1 MPTPDTP
8 RRLASFWPL
17 QIGGWAVY
25 ALATAIALVP
35 YSHTGTEVF
44 AVMAGLGSSFLASFL
59 LYFLCRHLWRKGVP
73 LFRAL
78 SCCAMA
84 SYVLG
89 VACTIATRLMQ
100 MLWAKEILPFD
111 WSIALTEAISVSL
124 ILDGWSALYFGIKH
138 YQTVEQ
144 QRTKLLS
151 TEAAARDAQLLALHY
166 QLQPHFFFNTLNAIS
181 SLVVSNQ
188 PLLATE
194 VIARLAA
201 LLRNTLSFP
210 DTHTVTLRD
219 ELAVVDEYLSIERIR
234 FGSRLKVSFDVSDDA
249 NDAQVPRF
257 LLQPLIENAIRHA
270 IALRPE
276 GGEITISARLAEQRL
291 QIDVAN
297 DTCELEVAES
307 YQSHGVG
314 LANTRARLGQLYG
327 AHEANLV
334 LSGET
339 GRFMVSLRLP
349 LITEP
354 IVSLSMAGR

>member
-1 MPTPDTP
+1 MPK
-8 RRLASFWPL
+8 RLASFWPL
-17 QIGGWAVY
+17 QIGGWTLY
-25 ALATAIALVP
+25 ALTTAITLAP
-35 YSHTGTEVF
+35 YSHTGAEVF
-44 AVMAGLGSSFLASFL
+44 AVIAELGSSFLASFL
-59 LYFLCRHLWRKGVP
+59 LYFLCRHLWCKGVP

-78 SCCAMA
+78 SCCVIV

-89 VACTIATRLMQ
+89 VACTIVTRLMQ
-100 MLWAKEILPFD
+100 MLWTNQVLPFD

-124 ILDGWSALYFGIKH
+124 TLDGWSALYFGIKH

-144 QRTKLLS
+144 QRAKLLS
-151 TEAAARDAQLLALHY
+151 TEATARDAQLLALHY

-219 ELAVVDEYLSIERIR
+219 ELAVVNEYLTIERIR
-234 FGSRLKVSFDVSDDA
+234 FGSRLKVSIDVSDEA

-270 IALRPE
+270 IALRPA
-276 GGEITISARLAEQRL
+276 GGEITISARLTEQRL

-297 DTCELEVAES
+297 DTSELEATGS

-327 AHEANLV
+327 AHDATLV

-354 IVSLSMAGR
+354 IVSLSMVGR

>member
-1 MPTPDTP
+1 MPTPDMP
-8 RRLASFWPL
+8 RRLATFWPL
-17 QIGGWAVY
+17 QIGGWALY
-25 ALATAIALVP
+25 ALTTAITLAP
-35 YSHTGTEVF
+35 YSHTGAEVF
-44 AVMAGLGSSFLASFL
+44 AVIAELGSSFLASFL

-78 SCCAMA
+78 SCCVIV

-89 VACTIATRLMQ
+89 VACTIVTRFMQ
-100 MLWAKEILPFD
+100 MLWTNQMLPFD

-124 ILDGWSALYFGIKH
+124 TLDGWSALYFGIKH

-144 QRTKLLS
+144 QRAKLLS
-151 TEAAARDAQLLALHY
+151 TEATARDAQLLALHY

-219 ELAVVDEYLSIERIR
+219 ELAVVDEYLTIERIR
-234 FGSRLKVSFDVSDDA
+234 FGSRLKVSIDVSDEA

-270 IALRPE
+270 IALRPA

-297 DTCELEVAES
+297 DTSELEATGS

-327 AHEANLV
+327 AHDATLV

-349 LITEP
+349 LIREP
-354 IVSLSMAGR
+354 IVSLSMVGR

>member
-1 MPTPDTP
+1 M
-8 RRLASFWPL
+8 
-17 QIGGWAVY
+17 
-25 ALATAIALVP
+25 
-35 YSHTGTEVF
+35 F
-44 AVMAGLGSSFLASFL
+44 AVMAELGISFLASFP
-59 LYFLCRHLWRKGVP
+59 LYFLCRYLWRKSVP

-78 SCCAMA
+78 SCCVVV

-89 VACTIATRLMQ
+89 LACTIMTRLLQ
-100 MLWAKEILPFD
+100 MLWTHQMLPFD

-124 ILDGWSALYFGIKH
+124 TLDGWSALYFGIKH

-144 QRTKLLS
+144 QKAKLLS
-151 TEAAARDAQLLALHY
+151 TEATARDAQLLALHY

-188 PLLATE
+188 PQLATE

-219 ELAVVDEYLSIERIR
+219 ELAVVDEYLTIERIR
-234 FGSRLKVSFDVSDDA
+234 FGSRLNVSFDVSDES

-270 IALRPE
+270 IALRPAP
-276 GGEITISARLAEQRL
+276 GEITISARFVEQGL

-297 DTCELEVAES
+297 DTCEPEATDA

-314 LANTRARLGQLYG
+314 LANTRSRLEQLYG
-327 AHEANLV
+327 ADGATLT
-334 LSGET
+334 LSVET
-339 GRFMVSLRLP
+339 GRFIVSLRLP
-349 LITEP
+349 LIGKP
-354 IVSLSMAGR
+354 IVSLSLAAI

>member
-1 MPTPDTP
+1 MPTPDAP
-8 RRLASFWPL
+8 KRLVSFWPL
-17 QIGGWAVY
+17 QIGGWALY
-25 ALATAIALVP
+25 ALTTAIASVP

-44 AVMAGLGSSFLASFL
+44 AVVVELGTSFLASFL
-59 LYFLCRHLWRKGVP
+59 LYFLCRYLWRKGVP

-78 SCCAMA
+78 SYCVVV

-89 VACTIATRLMQ
+89 VACTIVTRLMQ
-100 MLWAKEILPFD
+100 MLWTNTTLPFD
-111 WSIALTEAISVSL
+111 WSIALTEAIGVSL
-124 ILDGWSALYFGIKH
+124 TLDGWSALYFGIKH

-151 TEAAARDAQLLALHY
+151 MEATAREAQLLALHY

-219 ELAVVDEYLSIERIR
+219 ELAVVDEYLTIERIR
-234 FGSRLKVSFDVSDDA
+234 FGSRLKVSFDVSDEA

-297 DTCELEVAES
+297 DTCELEATDS

-327 AHEANLV
+327 AHDATLM
-334 LSGET
+334 LSGEN

-354 IVSLSMAGR
+354 IVSLSMVGR